1 MKTYSYLFL
10 LLIFSVSCVEEV
22 QIPFRSETVKLI
34 VEGGI
39 TNDKPPYVIK
49 LSYSGNLIRTNYLNL
64 NLAVSGAKVTVTDD
78 LGESVEFEQAL
89 SERGVYRSIDDSY
102 IGKVGRSYTLKITL
116 KDGRTYQ
123 SKPSKMLACPP
134 IDSLY
139 ASYEDIVNVSVPDGF
154 QVYLDTK
161 DPINTQNY
169 YRWYAYSYSRSGK
182 LCGQRFCDIGF
193 CWVPRFQTRIDIES
207 DALINGNPIRKRP
220 VFFSPVYATGKHFVE
235 VAQFSI
241 NREAYQFWKLYR
253 EQTDRTGTI
262 IDPLPAPIQGNVS
275 NINDPL
281 DYALGY
287 FEVAG
292 VSRKRLII
300 YGRYN
305 ESEILLSAY
314 NFILQGV
321 GTCSVLGASEARPD
335 GWPKD

>member
-49 LSYSGNLIRTNYLNL
+49 LSYSGNLVRTNYLNL

-102 IGKVGRSYTLKITL
+102 IGKVGRSYTLKIVL
-116 KDGRTYQ
+116 KEGRVFQ
-123 SKPSKMLACPP
+123 SNPSKMLACPP

-161 DPINTQNY
+161 DPVNTQNY
-169 YRWYAYSYSRSGK
+169 YRWYAYGYSRIGAVCGYQ
-182 LCGQRFCDIGF
+182 LCEDA
-193 CWVPRFQTRIDIES
+193 CWVPRFQENVNIES
-207 DALINGNPIRKRP
+207 DVLINGKPIRKRP
-220 VFFSPVYATGKHFVE
+220 VFFSPVYHVGKHFIE
-235 VAQFSI
+235 VSQFSI
-241 NREAYQFWKLYR
+241 SRDAFQFWKLYQ
-253 EQTDRTGTI
+253 EQSSRTGTI
-262 IDPLPAPIQGNVS
+262 IDPLPAPIQGNIF

-281 DYALGY
+281 DFALGY

-292 VSRKRLII
+292 ISRQRLII

-305 ESEILLSAY
+305 RFEIFA
-314 NFILQGV
+314 NAADFIPKNG
-321 GTCSVLGASEARPD
+321 GCSILGASEARPD